1 MPLELVDRCD
11 FKPGDVV
18 DGKYSIRKS
27 LGEGSF
33 GVVYLVDDLTNH
45 QPRALKLLRLW
56 DVPSEIRRPLKE
68 RFKMEFETGQIASEN
83 LVQSFSYGYV
93 VGNPY
98 IVMEFCSGGDL
109 TPFLGKK
116 DVDVVEICRDILCGL
131 DALHQR
137 GKVHRDLKPENVL
150 IKENHMAALT
160 DFGIVGDSRHR
171 LTHIG
176 FFGRPDQIFGTYA
189 YMAPEQANRARGG
202 ATVLP
207 TSDVFSFGVLA
218 YQLLTGEL
226 PFGPLESHN
235 DLGNYL
241 KRGKKGVWKSES
253 LLQIPDGHYWERL
266 IGACLQPDYR
276 QRLQCANDVVSY
288 LPAVAKGSRS
298 SKKSGYGRC
307 NDRLVDERVYTPRE
321 ITRGLSLRVLQGEEY
336 GRSYDLTNSLRLN
349 RSPLTVGRGRENA
362 VCIKSDFSEYIS
374 RRQCTI
380 VPDVSGHQW
389 LIRDGQW
396 NENEQCWHAS
406 RNGTFVNSHP
416 VGASGYYLSLGD
428 IITLGDVTLRFENY

>member
-33 GVVYLVDDLTNH
+33 GVVYLVDELTSH
-45 QPRALKLLRLW
+45 QSRALKLLRLW

-109 TPFLGKK
+109 TPFLGRK
-116 DVDVVEICRDILCGL
+116 DVDVVGICRDILCGL

-150 IKENHMAALT
+150 IKENYSAALT

-226 PFGPLESHN
+226 PFGPLETQN
-235 DLGNYL
+235 DLGTYL
-241 KRGKKGVWKSES
+241 KRGKSGTWKSES
-253 LLQIPDGHYWERL
+253 LRNVANGHHWERL
-266 IGACLQPDYR
+266 IGACLKPDYR
-276 QRLQCANDVVSY
+276 QRLQSANDVMRY
-288 LPAVAKGSRS
+288 LPAVVDGHARRS
-298 SKKSGYGRC
+298 GFDVQNNRSA
-307 NDRLVDERVYTPRE
+307 NEQVYTPHK

-336 GRSYDLTNSLRLN
+336 GRSYDLTNSPRLD
-349 RSPLTVGRGRENA
+349 RRPLTVGRGRENA
-362 VCIKSDFSEYIS
+362 VCIKSDFSDYIS
-374 RRQCTI
+374 RRHCTI
-380 VPDVSGHQW
+380 VPDVSGRQW

-396 NENEQCWHAS
+396 NENEKRWQVS